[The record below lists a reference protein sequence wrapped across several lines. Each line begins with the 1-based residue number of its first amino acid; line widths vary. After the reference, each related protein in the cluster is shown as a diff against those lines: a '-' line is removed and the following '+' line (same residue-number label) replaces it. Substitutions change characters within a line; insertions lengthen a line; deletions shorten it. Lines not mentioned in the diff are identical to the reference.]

1 MRHSRSFV
9 ISLLIHAGLL
19 ASLFLAYK
27 ELKPA
32 LSESKE
38 QRVAV
43 PLCCLTKEQRA
54 VPHVHDTPLDSPKPK
69 KETPKELP
77 KKVLKQEAR
86 PKKITPKE
94 LKKVPVKEVEPIPKV
109 KEVLPVAK
117 EEPKE
122 KETPVTEKPVVV
134 EVEQETQPTQSVN
147 DVAQVQE
154 ESTQPAMS
162 PQEQYM
168 DEHLAKIVAL
178 LQENL
183 YYPRSARRRGVEGE
197 VLVSFV
203 LRKDA
208 SVSNITIVSS
218 EHSLLSKGAIET
230 IESLAGKFPHPQ
242 EDLELT
248 IPINY
253 TLRK

>member
-1 MRHSRSFV
+1 MRHSRSF
-9 ISLLIHAGLL
+9 ILSLLIHGALL

-54 VPHVHDTPLDSPKPK
+54 IPHVHDTPVQTSKPK
-69 KETPKELP
+69 KETPKEIP
-77 KKVLKQEAR
+77 KKVVKKESQ
-86 PKKITPKE
+86 PKKNTPKE
-94 LKKVPVKEVEPIPKV
+94 VKKVPLKEAEPVKLE
-109 KEVLPVAK
+109 
-117 EEPKE
+117 EEPTPVV
-122 KETPVTEKPVVV
+122 KETPEK
-134 EVEQETQPTQSVN
+134 EVAVLEEPA
-147 DVAQVQE
+147 DEVAQVSE
-154 ESTQPAMS
+154 KTSSSEDVVEPQPQAS
-162 PQEQYM
+162 EPVQSAQEQYM

-178 LQENL
+178 LQEHL

-208 SVSNITIVSS
+208 SVSDIAIVSS
-218 EHSLLSKGAIET
+218 QHALLSKGAIET
-230 IESLAGKFPHPQ
+230 IESLAGKFPHPN